1 VLLSTGSALPVLD
14 VEMMTPVVA
23 ARRAA
28 DRAANPLVVV
38 DVSVP
43 RNVDPAVAFIEGV
56 ELLDMDDL
64 SELAERALDGRR
76 GEVAAAEA
84 IVQQEVERYRADER
98 ARGAAPMV
106 SAMRDRIGQLSRAE
120 LERHRSRLAELDEAQ
135 WTEVESV
142 VHDIVAKV
150 LHQPSVALKE
160 AAGTPR
166 GERLVEAL
174 RSLFDL

>member
-1 VLLSTGSALPVLD
+1 VLD
-14 VEMMTPVVA
+14 AEMMTAVVA
-23 ARRAA
+23 GRRAA
-28 DRAANPLVVV
+28 GRQETLVVV

-43 RNVDPAVAFIEGV
+43 RNVDPVVAFIDGV

-64 SELAERALDGRR
+64 SEQAERALDGRR
-76 GEVAAAEA
+76 GEVAGARE
-84 IVQQEVERYRADER
+84 IVRQEVERYRADER
-98 ARGAAPMV
+98 ARGAAPVV
-106 SAMRDRIGQLSRAE
+106 SALRGRVSDLSRAE
-120 LERHRSRLAELDEAQ
+120 LERHRSRLAGLDADQ
-135 WTEVESV
+135 WNEVESV

-150 LHQPSVALKE
+150 LHQPTVALKE